1 MLNFSKTKVLSIY
14 LFFLLI
20 SIFVFS
26 NFYNL
31 DRYLFS
37 KKVNLGLDLQGGSYL
52 LLEVDSSSLEK
63 RRLQSKVVP
72 LKKKLNDGNKKFEK
86 EGSSLKKEEQDL
98 IAKKK
103 LVSPEEYK
111 NNINDLRKKNIDY
124 QKRRQKAANDIFR
137 QKEKAITELYKAL
150 NPILQKYMSENN
162 IKMII
167 KKNSIVVAT
176 TEIDLTD
183 KILKVLDQQLKSI
196 NLN

>member
-72 LKKKLNDGNKKFEK
+72 LKKKLNEKSIKFKSFSVSDQNIKFILGKEDIEKFESFFETR
-86 EGSSLKKEEQDL
+86 EG
-98 IAKKK
+98 
-103 LVSPEEYK
+103 
-111 NNINDLRKKNIDY
+111 
-124 QKRRQKAANDIFR
+124 NDINNY
-137 QKEKAITELYKAL
+137 LD
-150 NPILQKYMSENN
+150 KY
-162 IKMII
+162 
-167 KKNSIVVAT
+167 NS
-176 TEIDLTD
+176 
-183 KILKVLDQQLKSI
+183 
-196 NLN
+196 